1 MHFLIECKITAI
13 PATPQA
19 HTLRKKILLLMIQNQ
34 EYNNIIG
41 KTKGA
46 LFAKRKVHEKFKYI
60 ETEADIKS
68 VSASVVQMCLL
79 CEFKRCSNT
88 N

>member
-34 EYNNIIG
+34 EYNNELLSILSRISYSPHLSYSLQRNTPIG
-41 KTKGA
+41 ETK
-46 LFAKRKVHEKFKYI
+46 KKP
-60 ETEADIKS
+60 
-68 VSASVVQMCLL
+68 
-79 CEFKRCSNT
+79 
-88 N
+88 